1 MSAAL
6 HQITVIFI
14 GILAG
19 FICRKLK
26 VLGEEGTATVSNIV
40 VKIILP
46 FYLFSAIL
54 NSGSGVDPQ
63 GVFLTLGLSF
73 GMFLLS
79 GLVALVVVPL
89 LRPPTGDRGVFLTL
103 GLSFGMFL
111 LSGLM
116 ALIVV
121 PLLKPPAGD
130 RGVYLFETM
139 CGNVTY
145 IGIPVCAA
153 VLGGN
158 AAFYASLLNIPYNLL
173 CFSLGI
179 WLLAGKLPLKK
190 ILNPAFLSG
199 VAAAILYLLRV
210 PVPSVLLDGCAFI
223 GQATSPCAMLVIGSV
238 LGSVPFREIFTEWR
252 AIPYVLIRL
261 VGLGAL
267 MALLLSFIDVDP
279 VLKGVVIL
287 MASMPAATNSTM
299 LCTIYGGNRALSA
312 KLIFLSTA
320 LSIVTIPLWA
330 AVYFG

>member
-6 HQITVIFI
+6 HQIAVIFI

-19 FICRKLK
+19 FVCRKTNL
-26 VLGEEGTATVSNIV
+26 LSEEGTATVSNIV

-54 NSGSGVDPQ
+54 NSGSAVDPK
-63 GVFLTLGLSF
+63 GVLLTLGLSF

-89 LRPPTGDRGVFLTL
+89 LRPP
-103 GLSFGMFL
+103 
-111 LSGLM
+111 
-116 ALIVV
+116 
-121 PLLKPPAGD
+121 AGD
-130 RGVYLFETM
+130 KGVYLFETM

-158 AAFYASLLNIPYNLL
+158 AAFYGSLLNIPYNLL

-190 ILNPAFLSG
+190 ILNPAFLAG
-199 VAAAILYLLRV
+199 DAAAILYLLHV

-238 LGSVPFREIFTEWR
+238 LGSVPFKEIFTEWR
-252 AIPYVLIRL
+252 AIPYVLLRL

-267 MALLLSFIDVDP
+267 FALLLSFLPVDP
-279 VLKGVVIL
+279 VLKGVLIL

>member
-6 HQITVIFI
+6 HQIAVIFI

-19 FICRKLK
+19 FVCRKGK
-26 VLGEEGTATVSNIV
+26 VLSEEGTATVSNIV

-54 NSGSGVDPQ
+54 NSGSAVDPK
-63 GVFLTLGLSF
+63 GVLLTLGLSF

-79 GLVALVVVPL
+79 GLVALVIVPL
-89 LRPPTGDRGVFLTL
+89 LR
-103 GLSFGMFL
+103 
-111 LSGLM
+111 
-116 ALIVV
+116 
-121 PLLKPPAGD
+121 PPAGD

-139 CGNVTY
+139 CSNVTY

-158 AAFYASLLNIPYNLL
+158 AAFYGSLLNIPYNLL

-238 LGSVPFREIFTEWR
+238 LGSVSFKEIFTEWQ

-267 MALLLSFIDVDP
+267 MALLLSFLDVDP
-279 VLKGVVIL
+279 VLKGVLIL

>member
-6 HQITVIFI
+6 HQIAIIFI
-14 GILAG
+14 SILAG
-19 FICRKLK
+19 FICRRLK
-26 VLGEEGTATVSNIV
+26 VLTEEGTATVSNLV
-40 VKIILP
+40 VKLILP

-54 NSGSGVDPQ
+54 NAGSEVEPKGVM
-63 GVFLTLGLSF
+63 LALGLSF
-73 GMFLLS
+73 GMFLIS
-79 GLVALVVVPL
+79 GAAAML
-89 LRPPTGDRGVFLTL
+89 L
-103 GLSFGMFL
+103 
-111 LSGLM
+111 
-116 ALIVV
+116 V
-121 PLLKPPAGD
+121 PLLKPPAND
-130 RGVYLFETM
+130 RGVYMFETM

-158 AAFYASLLNIPYNLL
+158 AAFYGSLLNIPYNLL

-190 ILNPAFLSG
+190 ILNPAFLAG
-199 VAAAILYLLRV
+199 VAAAALYLLRV
-210 PVPSVLLDGCAFI
+210 PVPSVILDGCTFI

-238 LGSVPFREIFTEWR
+238 LASVPFKDIFTEWR

-267 MALLLSFIDVDP
+267 MALLLSFLNVDP
-279 VLKGVVIL
+279 VLKGMLIL

-330 AVYFG
+330 AVYFHG

>member
-19 FICRKLK
+19 FVCRKGK
-26 VLGEEGTATVSNIV
+26 VLSEEGTATVSNIV

-54 NSGSGVDPQ
+54 NSGSAVDPK
-63 GVFLTLGLSF
+63 GVLLTLGLSF

-79 GLVALVVVPL
+79 GLVALVIVPL
-89 LRPPTGDRGVFLTL
+89 LR
-103 GLSFGMFL
+103 
-111 LSGLM
+111 
-116 ALIVV
+116 
-121 PLLKPPAGD
+121 PPAGD

-158 AAFYASLLNIPYNLL
+158 AAFYGSLLNIPYNLL

-238 LGSVPFREIFTEWR
+238 LGSVSFKEIFTEWR

>member
-6 HQITVIFI
+6 HQIAVIFI

-19 FICRKLK
+19 FVCRKGK
-26 VLGEEGTATVSNIV
+26 VLSEEGTATVSNIV

-54 NSGSGVDPQ
+54 NSGSAVDPK
-63 GVFLTLGLSF
+63 GVLLTLGLSF

-79 GLVALVVVPL
+79 GLVALVIVPL
-89 LRPPTGDRGVFLTL
+89 LR
-103 GLSFGMFL
+103 
-111 LSGLM
+111 
-116 ALIVV
+116 
-121 PLLKPPAGD
+121 PPAGD

-158 AAFYASLLNIPYNLL
+158 AAFYGSLLNIPYNLL

-223 GQATSPCAMLVIGSV
+223 GQATSPSAMLVIGSV
-238 LGSVPFREIFTEWR
+238 LGSVPFKEIFTEWR

>member
-19 FICRKLK
+19 FVCRKGK
-26 VLGEEGTATVSNIV
+26 VLSEEGTATVSNIV

-54 NSGSGVDPQ
+54 NSGSAVDSKGVL
-63 GVFLTLGLSF
+63 LTLGLSL

-79 GLVALVVVPL
+79 GLVALVIVPL
-89 LRPPTGDRGVFLTL
+89 LR
-103 GLSFGMFL
+103 
-111 LSGLM
+111 
-116 ALIVV
+116 
-121 PLLKPPAGD
+121 PPAGD

-158 AAFYASLLNIPYNLL
+158 AAFYGSLLNIPYNLL

-238 LGSVPFREIFTEWR
+238 LGSVPFKEIFTEWR

>member
-6 HQITVIFI
+6 HQIAVIFI

-19 FICRKLK
+19 FVCRKGKILS
-26 VLGEEGTATVSNIV
+26 EEGTATVSNIV

-54 NSGSGVDPQ
+54 NSGSGVDPR
-63 GVFLTLGLSF
+63 GVLLTLGLSF

-79 GLVALVVVPL
+79 GLVALAVVPL
-89 LRPPTGDRGVFLTL
+89 LRPP
-103 GLSFGMFL
+103 
-111 LSGLM
+111 
-116 ALIVV
+116 
-121 PLLKPPAGD
+121 AGD
-130 RGVYLFETM
+130 KGVYLFETM

-199 VAAAILYLLRV
+199 VAAAILYLLHV
-210 PVPSVLLDGCAFI
+210 PVPGVILDGCAFI

-252 AIPYVLIRL
+252 AIPYVLLRL
-261 VGLGAL
+261 VGLSAL
-267 MALLLSFIDVDP
+267 MALLLSFLDADP
-279 VLKGVVIL
+279 VLKGVLIL

>member
-6 HQITVIFI
+6 HQIIVIFI

-19 FICRKLK
+19 FVCRKLH
-26 VLGEEGTATVSNIV
+26 VLTEEGTAVISGIV
-40 VKIILP
+40 VKVILP

-54 NSGSGVDPQ
+54 SSGSGVDPK
-63 GVFLTLGLSF
+63 GVMTALGLSF
-73 GMFLLS
+73 AMFLIS
-79 GLVALVVVPL
+79 GLA
-89 LRPPTGDRGVFLTL
+89 
-103 GLSFGMFL
+103 
-111 LSGLM
+111 
-116 ALIVV
+116 ALIFV
-121 PLLKPPAGD
+121 PLLKAPAD
-130 RGVYLFETM
+130 DKGVYLFETM

-158 AAFYASLLNIPYNLL
+158 AAFYGSLLNIPYNLL

-190 ILNPAFLSG
+190 ILNPAFLAG
-199 VAAAILYLLRV
+199 VLAAILYLLQV
-210 PVPSVLLDGCAFI
+210 PVPSVILDGCAFI

-238 LGSVPFREIFTEWR
+238 LGSIPFRDIFTEWR

-261 VGLGAL
+261 AGLGLL
-267 MALLLSFIDVDP
+267 MAFLLSFLKVDP
-279 VLKGVVIL
+279 ILKGVLIL

>member
-19 FICRKLK
+19 FVCRKLK
-26 VLGEEGTATVSNIV
+26 VLSEEGTATVSNIV

-54 NSGSGVDPQ
+54 NSGSAVDPK
-63 GVFLTLGLSF
+63 GVLLTLGLSF

-79 GLVALVVVPL
+79 GLVALVIVPL
-89 LRPPTGDRGVFLTL
+89 LR
-103 GLSFGMFL
+103 
-111 LSGLM
+111 
-116 ALIVV
+116 
-121 PLLKPPAGD
+121 PPAGD

-158 AAFYASLLNIPYNLL
+158 AAFYGSLLNIPYNLL

-238 LGSVPFREIFTEWR
+238 LGSVSFKEIFTEWQ

>member
-19 FICRKLK
+19 FVCRKGK
-26 VLGEEGTATVSNIV
+26 VISEEGTSTVSGIV

-54 NSGSGVDPQ
+54 NSGSAVDPK
-63 GVFLTLGLSF
+63 GVLVTLGLSS

-79 GLVALVVVPL
+79 GLVAMIVVPL
-89 LRPPTGDRGVFLTL
+89 LRPP
-103 GLSFGMFL
+103 
-111 LSGLM
+111 
-116 ALIVV
+116 AE
-121 PLLKPPAGD
+121 D

-145 IGIPVCAA
+145 IGIPVCAV

-199 VAAAILYLLRV
+199 VAAAVLYLLHI
-210 PVPSVLLDGCAFI
+210 PVPSVILDGCAFI

-267 MALLLSFIDVDP
+267 MALLLSFLNVDP
-279 VLKGVVIL
+279 VLKGVLIL

-320 LSIVTIPLWA
+320 LSVVTIPLWA

>member
-19 FICRKLK
+19 FVCRKLK
-26 VLGEEGTATVSNIV
+26 VLSEEGTATVSNIV

-54 NSGSGVDPQ
+54 NSGSAVDPK
-63 GVFLTLGLSF
+63 GVLLTLCLSF

-79 GLVALVVVPL
+79 GLVALVIVPL
-89 LRPPTGDRGVFLTL
+89 LRPP
-103 GLSFGMFL
+103 
-111 LSGLM
+111 
-116 ALIVV
+116 
-121 PLLKPPAGD
+121 AGD
-130 RGVYLFETM
+130 KGVYLFETM

-158 AAFYASLLNIPYNLL
+158 AAFYGSLLNIPYNLL

-210 PVPSVLLDGCAFI
+210 PVPAVVLDGCAFI

-238 LGSVPFREIFTEWR
+238 LGSVSFKEIFTEWR

-279 VLKGVVIL
+279 VLKGVLIL

>member
-6 HQITVIFI
+6 HQIAIIFI

-19 FICRKLK
+19 FVCRKAK
-26 VLGEEGTATVSNIV
+26 VLTEEATATVSNIV
-40 VKIILP
+40 VRIILP

-54 NSGSGVDPQ
+54 KSGEGVEPR
-63 GVFLTLGLSF
+63 GVFLALGLSF
-73 GMFLLS
+73 GMFLIS
-79 GLVALVVVPL
+79 GLVALLLVPL
-89 LRPPTGDRGVFLTL
+89 LRAPKD
-103 GLSFGMFL
+103 
-111 LSGLM
+111 
-116 ALIVV
+116 
-121 PLLKPPAGD
+121 D

-153 VLGGN
+153 ILGGN

-199 VAAAILYLLRV
+199 VAAAVLYLLRV
-210 PVPSVLLDGCAFI
+210 PVPAVILDGCSFI

-252 AIPYVLIRL
+252 AIPYVALRL

-267 MALLLSFIDVDP
+267 TALLLSFLPVDP
-279 VLKGVVIL
+279 ILKGVLIL
-287 MASMPAATNSTM
+287 MTSMPAATNSTM

-330 AVYFG
+330 ALYFVS

>member
-6 HQITVIFI
+6 HQIAVIFI

-19 FICRKLK
+19 FVCRKAK
-26 VLGEEGTATVSNIV
+26 VLSEEGTATVSNIV

-54 NSGSGVDPQ
+54 NSGSGVD
-63 GVFLTLGLSF
+63 S
-73 GMFLLS
+73 
-79 GLVALVVVPL
+79 
-89 LRPPTGDRGVFLTL
+89 RGVFLTL

-158 AAFYASLLNIPYNLL
+158 AAFYGSLLNIPYNLL

-199 VAAAILYLLRV
+199 AAAAILYLLRV

-238 LGSVPFREIFTEWR
+238 LGSVPFKEIFTEWR

-267 MALLLSFIDVDP
+267 MALLLSFLDVDP
-279 VLKGVVIL
+279 VLKGVLIL

-330 AVYFG
+330 VVLQRLI

>member
-6 HQITVIFI
+6 HQIAVIFI

-19 FICRKLK
+19 FVCRKGK
-26 VLGEEGTATVSNIV
+26 VLSEEGTATVSNIV

-54 NSGSGVDPQ
+54 NSGSAVDPK
-63 GVFLTLGLSF
+63 GVLLTLGLSF

-79 GLVALVVVPL
+79 GLVALVIVPL
-89 LRPPTGDRGVFLTL
+89 LR
-103 GLSFGMFL
+103 
-111 LSGLM
+111 
-116 ALIVV
+116 
-121 PLLKPPAGD
+121 PPAGD

-158 AAFYASLLNIPYNLL
+158 AAFYGSLLNIPYNLL

-252 AIPYVLIRL
+252 AIPYVLLRL

-267 MALLLSFIDVDP
+267 IALLLSFLDVDP
-279 VLKGVVIL
+279 VLKGVLIL

>member
-14 GILAG
+14 GLLAG
-19 FICRKLK
+19 FVCRKLK
-26 VLGEEGTATVSNIV
+26 VLSEEGTATVSNIV

-54 NSGSGVDPQ
+54 NSGSAVDSKGVL
-63 GVFLTLGLSF
+63 LTLGLSL

-79 GLVALVVVPL
+79 GLVALVIVPL
-89 LRPPTGDRGVFLTL
+89 LR
-103 GLSFGMFL
+103 
-111 LSGLM
+111 
-116 ALIVV
+116 
-121 PLLKPPAGD
+121 PPAGD

-158 AAFYASLLNIPYNLL
+158 AAFYGSLLNIPYNLL

-238 LGSVPFREIFTEWR
+238 LGSVSFKEIFTEWR

>member
-19 FICRKLK
+19 FVCRKLR
-26 VLGEEGTATVSNIV
+26 VLTEEGTATVSNIV

-54 NSGSGVDPQ
+54 NSGSGVDSR
-63 GVFLTLGLSF
+63 GVFITLGLSF

-79 GLVALVVVPL
+79 GLVAMV
-89 LRPPTGDRGVFLTL
+89 
-103 GLSFGMFL
+103 
-111 LSGLM
+111 
-116 ALIVV
+116 VV
-121 PLLKPPAGD
+121 PLLKPPADD

-238 LGSVPFREIFTEWR
+238 LGSVPFKEIFTEWR

-267 MALLLSFIDVDP
+267 MALLLSFLDVDP
-279 VLKGVVIL
+279 VRKGVLIL